1 MTAAATHLVMS
12 FAQTLMHYKLGHHPI
27 GGKFFR
33 NHINF
38 HHTYYAKDHLVS
50 PTYLSDEG
58 NNTPFFFVPVFLVGA
73 CTYVVLPLDL
83 FVVQVIACA
92 ASFYAHV
99 FFDKEY
105 YVEGSRLQQ
114 FAWFRRKQ
122 ELHFVHHRHANSNF
136 AVIHF
141 FWDRI
146 LGTYRRP
153 DAGQTQTNGTLR
165 IGGPDG
171 CSAIRNGRRCLSSP
185 ITLRHG
191 SSHPRAYRLR
201 DHDRCH
207 LSDTVRTNHQTAS
220 PRPLQSVRRCDC
232 E

>member
-1 MTAAATHLVMS
+1 MRRVETSLLIDRPSPSLERIYQLGLWLAIFFAIFHRLPPNKFLRFRRTFHQFRSGWLCYFCYSSRALVV
-12 FAQTLMHYKLGHHPI
+12 T
-27 GGKFFR
+27 
-33 NHINF
+33 
-38 HHTYYAKDHLVS
+38 
-50 PTYLSDEG
+50 
-58 NNTPFFFVPVFLVGA
+58 
-73 CTYVVLPLDL
+73 
-83 FVVQVIACA
+83 VQVVACA

-105 YVEGSRLQQ
+105 HVEGSRLQR